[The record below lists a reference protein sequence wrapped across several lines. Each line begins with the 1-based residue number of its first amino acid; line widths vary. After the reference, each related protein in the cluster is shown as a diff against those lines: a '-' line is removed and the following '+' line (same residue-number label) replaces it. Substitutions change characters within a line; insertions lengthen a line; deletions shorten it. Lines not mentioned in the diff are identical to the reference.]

1 MKNINVSSVTD
12 KQEPVDVIV
21 QFKITEWSAKKTLE
35 SLNNPVDIVEARSVL
50 SQLILEKHKN
60 FLNYFPLEDSI
71 LDKVLVFAFEK
82 NISVWKAID
91 LFIRQKS
98 PNIAKAKIDTIM
110 ELGKIA
116 NNPSYTSVT
125 DEVA

>member
-1 MKNINVSSVTD
+1 
-12 KQEPVDVIV
+12 
-21 QFKITEWSAKKTLE
+21 
-35 SLNNPVDIVEARSVL
+35 
-50 SQLILEKHKN
+50 
-60 FLNYFPLEDSI
+60 
-71 LDKVLVFAFEK
+71 
-82 NISVWKAID
+82 

-116 NNPSYTSVT
+116 NNPSYTPVT

>member
-1 MKNINVSSVTD
+1 
-12 KQEPVDVIV
+12 
-21 QFKITEWSAKKTLE
+21 LE

-82 NISVWKAID
+82 NISV
-91 LFIRQKS
+91 
-98 PNIAKAKIDTIM
+98 
-110 ELGKIA
+110 
-116 NNPSYTSVT
+116 
-125 DEVA
+125 